1 VISASQLLIGF
12 LLPAL
17 ACVLLGALAARQP
30 EGRARKLIQALA
42 LLLPYLLA
50 AGYVPFL
57 MPLFSAT
64 QLVPLLALPVA
75 VLAALVPFAVPVL
88 ASVAIV
94 GALCARLG
102 APPGWPE
109 RIAAMIALALAWHA
123 SRASAER
130 PAWRALLALATFAGA
145 VAFAC
150 LCGRSASLALVA
162 GGLGAAIGASFVAS
176 LLRPKWSPGQPGQ
189 DVGVFALGG
198 SLACAVYLAELSPLA
213 ALALLGSLAAT
224 RIPSFALAFAAQL
237 VLTALGIA
245 LAWPA
250 GGLGA

>member
-1 VISASQLLIGF
+1 VISSNQLLIGF

-42 LLLPYLLA
+42 VLLPYLLA

-75 VLAALVPFAVPVL
+75 VLAALV
-88 ASVAIV
+88 
-94 GALCARLG
+94 LCARLG

-123 SRASAER
+123 SRASAGR

-145 VAFAC
+145 VSFAC

-213 ALALLGSLAAT
+213 ALALLASLAAT